1 MAEQIVFGIRID
13 GIDGTIRNQQQLT
26 DAIKE
31 TKKQLAGKN
40 IDSPEYKK
48 LQKTLGQLTASQ
60 KNFRKETRDQAR
72 EAQAGAK
79 GVSGAYRRMS
89 AQLAISR
96 ERMKDLAAAGKTNTI
111 EFSRLSKEVGML
123 DKQLKKIDANAGQ
136 FQRNV
141 GNYSSAFGGLAN
153 FFTGGLLVGGISDV
167 ATAIVNLGK
176 KSIEAA
182 DVQEKAVAKVDNIV
196 RQTGEAAGFTTS
208 QLEDM
213 AKELQKNS
221 LLGDEQ
227 ILNDVTAQ
235 LLTFTKVTGET
246 FDRAQV
252 AAMDLATVVDTD
264 LRSNTIQ
271 LGKALNDPIKGVTA
285 LSRAGVMF
293 SDEQKETIETLQ
305 QSGDLLGAQNII
317 LTELEAQYGG
327 AAKAASEAGLG
338 GFQRLSNA
346 FQDLLEPMGR
356 AIIDL
361 GDTFLPIL
369 NLLPGYIQDAFG
381 IIQRVFAPVI
391 ESAQRLASRFEET
404 TDWSKILGKTI
415 EFTSLPIK
423 ILGVVIGA
431 VIDFVDH
438 LVTSYQG
445 AQEESEEF
453 KQSTISVT
461 AFFKSLLNAV
471 LQAPAALNGV
481 FKAIGQ
487 LMKNIKNLDFS
498 TSIIDAFNDGFD
510 EYKKR
515 EAAEQGEDIADEV
528 AKGAAGKTAAALGDQ
543 LKKEKNSIT
552 DAGEKGIG
560 EPLVEGSLAALSA
573 GVNEMKKQLQGLV
586 VGTDEWKQLASEIG
600 EAEATLKRFQ
610 QRVKD
615 IQSGAIGQGET
626 AVIATLG
633 ITGIDESD
641 QGFDEF
647 LQKHIERAD
656 AKIKIDK
663 QKHAELLEA
672 KRQMDIE
679 YAMFALELT
688 TEIANAAFEIQ
699 RNNLE
704 RQTNAQLDAL
714 HYETEQKLQGVE
726 QGSAEESAILEEQ
739 RRKQQDI
746 ELEAAKKQKQ
756 IDIQQAIINGAL
768 AITKTF
774 ANLGFPAGL
783 LGAAFVAAQTAAQVA
798 VIRSQGFAEGGFT
811 GHGGKY
817 DPAGTVHKGEVVWSQ
832 RDVAAVGGPTVADR
846 MRPTYKGY
854 ADGGMV
860 GSFTGGVSG
869 GSITD
874 REIRAI
880 EAATER
886 GTRKGTLEG
895 TKEASKERSRLQR
908 LQKNISV

>member
-1 MAEQIVFGIRID
+1 
-13 GIDGTIRNQQQLT
+13 
-26 DAIKE
+26 
-31 TKKQLAGKN
+31 
-40 IDSPEYKK
+40 
-48 LQKTLGQLTASQ
+48 
-60 KNFRKETRDQAR
+60 
-72 EAQAGAK
+72 
-79 GVSGAYRRMS
+79 
-89 AQLAISR
+89 
-96 ERMKDLAAAGKTNTI
+96 
-111 EFSRLSKEVGML
+111 
-123 DKQLKKIDANAGQ
+123 
-136 FQRNV
+136 
-141 GNYSSAFGGLAN
+141 
-153 FFTGGLLVGGISDV
+153 
-167 ATAIVNLGK
+167 
-176 KSIEAA
+176 
-182 DVQEKAVAKVDNIV
+182 
-196 RQTGEAAGFTTS
+196 
-208 QLEDM
+208 
-213 AKELQKNS
+213 
-221 LLGDEQ
+221 
-227 ILNDVTAQ
+227 
-235 LLTFTKVTGET
+235 
-246 FDRAQV
+246 
-252 AAMDLATVVDTD
+252 
-264 LRSNTIQ
+264 
-271 LGKALNDPIKGVTA
+271 
-285 LSRAGVMF
+285 
-293 SDEQKETIETLQ
+293 
-305 QSGDLLGAQNII
+305 
-317 LTELEAQYGG
+317 
-327 AAKAASEAGLG
+327 
-338 GFQRLSNA
+338 
-346 FQDLLEPMGR
+346 
-356 AIIDL
+356 
-361 GDTFLPIL
+361 
-369 NLLPGYIQDAFG
+369 
-381 IIQRVFAPVI
+381 
-391 ESAQRLASRFEET
+391 
-404 TDWSKILGKTI
+404 
-415 EFTSLPIK
+415 
-423 ILGVVIGA
+423 
-431 VIDFVDH
+431 
-438 LVTSYQG
+438 
-445 AQEESEEF
+445 
-453 KQSTISVT
+453 
-461 AFFKSLLNAV
+461 
-471 LQAPAALNGV
+471 
-481 FKAIGQ
+481 
-487 LMKNIKNLDFS
+487 
-498 TSIIDAFNDGFD
+498 
-510 EYKKR
+510 
-515 EAAEQGEDIADEV
+515 
-528 AKGAAGKTAAALGDQ
+528 
-543 LKKEKNSIT
+543 
-552 DAGEKGIG
+552 
-560 EPLVEGSLAALSA
+560 
-573 GVNEMKKQLQGLV
+573 MKKQLQGLV

-656 AKIKIDK
+656 AKNKIDK